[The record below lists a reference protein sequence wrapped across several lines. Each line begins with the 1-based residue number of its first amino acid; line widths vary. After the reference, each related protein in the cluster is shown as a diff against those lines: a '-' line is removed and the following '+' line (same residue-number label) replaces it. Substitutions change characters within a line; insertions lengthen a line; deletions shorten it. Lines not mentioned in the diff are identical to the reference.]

1 MIKKIAILVIAT
13 IFSTT
18 VYSQTV
24 RSSFFS
30 MDQVQT
36 SPKNNIVRTINTKEL
51 VVSSF
56 DSELMQETLTF
67 LKDSEPFT
75 YVALPSNYTINDMEV
90 FEDRVY
96 FCGKNTAKN
105 CGYVGMIDAPTGSQ
119 SLGGFYFINID
130 STSTLTKLV
139 VFNNIV
145 QFTDEVVAVGTPKNT
160 SYKSCVV
167 DLNNINPSTNS
178 WEYKVAYTND
188 EEIFDVAVVSDDI
201 VVTVGKEYQSGSGS
215 GGILASIP
223 NFTLRL
229 YKRDLVIGRG
239 IENIM
244 YRCPIGLSFVT
255 GDNLRLQKID
265 ANNVAVVG
273 ICGSTNIISNTN
285 DYKVFTRIVN
295 VSNIN
300 ITNSQS
306 VSIGLPTGN
315 LQELEFFAKSNTLAT
330 VLNRTT
336 DVGEVL
342 FTNIGKTSDYSSSKI
357 WKDGCS
363 FGSMTHYGN
372 NFFAISCAENNSV
385 YPPLLSILQEGL
397 NYYENS
403 YCSSNEA
410 IQVTASSSNSQ
421 LTALDKPFVFYTLRP
436 IVEFELAPMYQTNVT
451 VHCANYYKTINTK

>member
-1 MIKKIAILVIAT
+1 MFCTAVN
-13 IFSTT
+13 
-18 VYSQTV
+18 SQTV
-24 RSSFFS
+24 KSSFFS
-30 MDQVQT
+30 MDQVKT
-36 SPKNNIVRTINTKEL
+36 SGKRNIVRTVNDKEL

-56 DSELMQETLTF
+56 DTGMQQETLTF

-229 YKRDLVIGRG
+229 YKRNLVIGTG
-239 IENIM
+239 TENTM
-244 YRCPIGLSFVT
+244 HRYPIGQSFVT
-255 GDNLRLQKID
+255 GDNLRLQQID
-265 ANNVAVVG
+265 VNTVAVVG
-273 ICGSTNIISNTN
+273 ICRETNTLLNT
-285 DYKVFTRIVN
+285 DVSKVFTRIIDVN
-295 VSNIN
+295 YMNVTNFQSIN
-300 ITNSQS
+300 IGS
-306 VSIGLPTGN
+306 PTGN
-315 LQELEFFAKSNTLAT
+315 LQELAFFPKLNTLAT
-330 VLNRTT
+330 VFNRTT
-336 DVGEVL
+336 NVGEVL
-342 FTNIGKTSDYSSSKI
+342 FTNIGKTSNYSSFKI
-357 WKDGCS
+357 RRDNCLLNS
-363 FGSMTHYGN
+363 ITHYGE
-372 NFFAISCAENNSV
+372 NFFAISCTENNSV
-385 YPPLLSILQEGL
+385 YPQLLSILQEGL

-403 YCSSNEA
+403 QCSTDEA
-410 IQVTASSSNSQ
+410 IQVTASSSNAFP
-421 LTALDKPFVFYTLRP
+421 TALTKVFKVIEDR
-436 IVEFELAPMYQTNVT
+436 VNASFELTIIYQTNVT

>member
-1 MIKKIAILVIAT
+1 MTKVFQIIIVAIALT
-13 IFSTT
+13 STA
-18 VYSQTV
+18 YSQTV
-24 RSSFFS
+24 KSSFFS

-67 LKDSEPFT
+67 LKDSEPLT
-75 YVALPSNYTINDMEV
+75 YVALPSNYRIKDMEV

-96 FCGKNTAKN
+96 FCGVNTARN
-105 CGYVGMIDAPTGSQ
+105 CGYVGMIDAPTGGQ
-119 SLGGFYFINID
+119 ALGGFNFINID
-130 STSTLTKLV
+130 STKTLTKLV
-139 VFNNIV
+139 VFKAY
-145 QFTDEVVAVGTPKNT
+145 QQSTAEVVAVGTPQNT

-167 DLNNINPSTNS
+167 DLNNINLSTNS
-178 WEYKVAYTND
+178 WEYKVALTND

-201 VVTVGKEYQSGSGS
+201 VVTVGKEYQSSSGNS
-215 GGILASIP
+215 GILVTIP

-229 YKRDLVIGRG
+229 YKRNLVIGTG

-244 YRCPIGLSFVT
+244 HKYSTGIYSVT
-255 GDNLRLQKID
+255 SDNLRLQKID
-265 ANNVAVVG
+265 VNTVAVVG
-273 ICGSTNIISNTN
+273 IFGPVNTISNSAT
-285 DYKVFTRIVN
+285 VFTRIIDVN
-295 VSNIN
+295 YMNV
-300 ITNSQS
+300 TKLQS
-306 VSIGLPTGN
+306 VNIGLPTGN

-342 FTNIGKTSDYSSSKI
+342 FTNIGKTSDYSSFKI

-385 YPPLLSILQEGL
+385 YPQLLSILQEGL

-403 YCSSNEA
+403 QCSSNET

-421 LTALDKPFVFYTLRP
+421 PTVMDKAFQVIRND
-436 IVEFELAPMYQTNVT
+436 VKASFEPAPLYQTNVT
-451 VHCANYYKTINTK
+451 VHCVNYYKQ

>member
-1 MIKKIAILVIAT
+1 MASVMFCTA
-13 IFSTT
+13 
-18 VYSQTV
+18 VNSQTV
-24 RSSFFS
+24 KSSFFS
-30 MDQVQT
+30 MDQVKT
-36 SPKNNIVRTINTKEL
+36 SGKRNIVRTVNDKEL

-67 LKDSEPFT
+67 IKDSEPLT
-75 YVALPSNYTINDMEV
+75 YVALPSNYSIKDMEV

-96 FCGKNTAKN
+96 FCGVNTTMN
-105 CGYVGMIDAPTGSQ
+105 CGYVGMIDAPTGGQ
-119 SLGGFYFINID
+119 ALGGFSFINMEY
-130 STSTLTKLV
+130 TKTLTKLV

-145 QFTDEVVAVGTPKNT
+145 NSTVEVVAVGTPLHT

-167 DLNNINPSTNS
+167 DLNNINPSTNL
-178 WEYKVAYTND
+178 WEYKLAHTND

-229 YKRDLVIGRG
+229 YKRNLVIGTG

-244 YRCPIGLSFVT
+244 YRCPIGRSFVT
-255 GDNLRLQKID
+255 GDNLRLQQID
-265 ANNVAVVG
+265 VNTVAVVG
-273 ICGSTNIISNTN
+273 ICRETNTLLNT
-285 DYKVFTRIVN
+285 DVSKVFTRIIDVN
-295 VSNIN
+295 YMNVTNFQSIN
-300 ITNSQS
+300 IGS
-306 VSIGLPTGN
+306 PTGN

-342 FTNIGKTSDYSSSKI
+342 FTNIGKTSNYSSFKI
-357 WKDGCS
+357 RRDNCLLNS
-363 FGSMTHYGN
+363 ITHYGE
-372 NFFAISCAENNSV
+372 NFFAISCTENNSV
-385 YPPLLSILQEGL
+385 YPQLLSILQEGL

-403 YCSSNEA
+403 QCSSNEA
-410 IQVTASSSNSQ
+410 IQVSVGSNSQ
-421 LTALDKPFVFYTLRP
+421 PTALDKKFDVYTLRP

-451 VHCANYYKTINTK
+451 VHCANYYKQ